1 MLTPYNSG
9 FATGKFSAGIKSNP
23 YQIPSG
29 TSNAMPAFDVTP
41 TSTTSSLFQ
50 SSNYGLPYASPA
62 TGSSSFDLAASPSV
76 GGGVQQIFSVLSVI
90 VGALAE
96 IMKSQEAGQSSFDKT
111 SGSKSKTKTP
121 SPGPTDSPAPA
132 TRKGAQAADDDS
144 APSGTGNTGVADG
157 KGWASNVNVFTSS
170 NKDQESVGYYSND
183 QLVGG
188 YMAELEKNMDK
199 GQSLKEAHD
208 NVKLDGQTP
217 MRNHANEGSLVPGK
231 GGKAVVV
238 TGDGISEKE
247 AQQFAEHLKKDYGM
261 DVQVIGDATPDQ
273 LKSAVKDMGN
283 GPGGQQ
289 CMVAVLA
296 HGAKDDSGKAN
307 GNMALGKGNDPSKQ
321 WLSENDL
328 QSMVNDNL
336 AGKYDNVN
344 VVVSSCF
351 SGNYVQ

>member
-9 FATGKFSAGIKSNP
+9 LSTGWFSNGAKANP
-23 YQIPSG
+23 YLLPTANQAS
-29 TSNAMPAFDVTP
+29 AFDVAP
-41 TSTTSSLFQ
+41 TNTTTSLFQ
-50 SSNYGLPYASPA
+50 NSNYGLPYASPY
-62 TGSSSFDLAASPSV
+62 TGSSAFDLAASPSV

-96 IMKSQEAGQSSFDKT
+96 IIKSQETGLPKD
-111 SGSKSKTKTP
+111 GSKAKAKTP
-121 SPGPTDSPAPA
+121 SPGPADSPAPA
-132 TRKGAQAADDDS
+132 TDTRKGAQAADDDS
-144 APSGTGNTGVADG
+144 APGGTGNTGVADG

-170 NKDQESVGYYSND
+170 NKDQESFGVYSND
-183 QLVGG
+183 ELVGG

-199 GQSLKEAHD
+199 GQTLKQAHD

-217 MRNHANEGSLVPGK
+217 MRNHANEGSLVAGK

-247 AQQFAEHLKKDYGM
+247 AQQFADHLKKDYGM

-296 HGAKDDSGKAN
+296 HGAKDDSGNAN